1 MNVKIKTFFN
11 FILACF
17 FLVIAAFVFDGK
29 LRNCAYMTFLSHTAT
44 GLVML
49 AGCLRMVVKKRDIA
63 QFWYLDCA
71 VLMASVVIACGLF
84 APELCFRG
92 VSKLPHIVSP
102 TATFAHF
109 LLLCDGR
116 EIKRAQIFTTMVF
129 PTAYY
134 IFMVAMGVSG
144 MPVYV
149 QFDPSTMSALYLTV
163 IGVLADAA
171 LFAVAFVL
179 LKVNTLSRSA
189 IGRVARA
196 RRAEPQ

>member
-1 MNVKIKTFFN
+1 MNVKIKAFCN

-17 FLVIAAFVFDGK
+17 FLVIAAFVFDGDI
-29 LRNCAYMTFLSHTAT
+29 RNCAYMTFLSHAVT

-49 AGCLRMVVKKRDIA
+49 AGCLLMVVKKRDIA

-71 VLMASVVIACGLF
+71 VLMASVIIACAIF

-102 TATFAHF
+102 IATFAHF

-116 EIKRAQIFTTMVF
+116 EIRRAQIFTTIVF

-134 IFMVAMGVSG
+134 IFMWASAASG

-149 QFDPSTMSALYLTV
+149 QFDPSTMSFFTLSAVGL
-163 IGVLADAA
+163 LADVG
-171 LFAVAFVL
+171 LFAVAFVM
-179 LKVNTLSRSA
+179 LKVNTLSRFA
-189 IGRVARA
+189 IVRFARG